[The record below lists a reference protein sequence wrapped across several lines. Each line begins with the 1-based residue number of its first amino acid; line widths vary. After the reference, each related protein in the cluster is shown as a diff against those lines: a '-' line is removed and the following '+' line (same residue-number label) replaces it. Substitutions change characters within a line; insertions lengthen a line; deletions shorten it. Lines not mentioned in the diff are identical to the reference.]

1 MTTNE
6 IIAAIQQTPRCS
18 NIEKWRL
25 VDFLK
30 NEIGKASLCVGGQ
43 PMHENDLYFIRE
55 EVVKRIYKEY
65 PFLHLGELHIIF
77 DEGSYE
83 KFGQVY
89 SLTPLAINRWI
100 VAYLESDCRKKAVQE
115 INRISAD
122 RQLTQSPTTTPQSEY
137 DSMRYM
143 LGEMFN
149 RYIANAEWSDF
160 RNFLYFFL
168 EKLGLIKLS
177 ADDKRRLY
185 SLALKTPEEKHP
197 KVAARTLAVKEYFE
211 KVKSAGEHV
220 LDRVP
225 EQMIPGYTLI
235 LGDTNRH

>member
-18 NIEKWRL
+18 NIEKWKL
-25 VDFLK
+25 IDFLK

-43 PMHENDLYFIRE
+43 PMHENDLYFIRK

-115 INRISAD
+115 INSISAD
-122 RQLTQSPTTTPQSEY
+122 SQLTQSPTTTPQSEY

-211 KVKSAGEHV
+211 KVKSVGEHV